1 MSELADSS
9 SGRELAAIS
18 SGQKLAASSS
28 VSGFYCQNIVLLR
41 ALLSSIL
48 SWRGGL
54 WVAARTGRE
63 RSQAEV
69 KLFPCKN

>member
-28 VSGFYCQNIVLLR
+28 
-41 ALLSSIL
+41 
-48 SWRGGL
+48 
-54 WVAARTGRE
+54 GRE
-63 RSQAEV
+63 PPHYGPCNTNNAAAERRSSPHIPHSGV
-69 KLFPCKN
+69 